1 MLADDLRSV
10 GLSEQLV
17 TDVVTFLDGCAEFVQ
32 GARPKTVAAAAF
44 GSSPASAGCASDAA
58 KAQDHVYKAMT
69 DMVAGLK
76 GYQTSLHDMAK
87 KTWDV
92 DATTEAEIR
101 VQIQRA
107 ESCIEPKF
115 SSPSACTL
123 PGASTSGGEG

>member
-17 TDVVTFLDGCAEFVQ
+17 TEVVTFLESCAGDVE
-32 GARPKTVAAAAF
+32 GARPHKVASGAF
-44 GSSPASAGCASDAA
+44 GAAPASTGCAGDAA
-58 KAQDHVYKAMT
+58 KAHDHVYKSMT

-101 VQIQRA
+101 THINRA
-107 ESCIEPKF
+107 EACVAPTF
-115 SSPSACTL
+115 ATPSSCTL

>member
-17 TDVVTFLDGCAEFVQ
+17 NEVVTFLDGCAGDVQ
-32 GARPKTVAAAAF
+32 GARPHKVAGSAF
-44 GSSPASAGCASDAA
+44 GSSPASTGCASDAA
-58 KAQDHVYKAMT
+58 KAHDHVYTSMT

-76 GYQTSLHDMAK
+76 GYQESLHDMAK

-92 DATTEAEIR
+92 DTTTEAEIKTHI
-101 VQIQRA
+101 VRA
-107 ESCIEPKF
+107 EACVAPTF
-115 SSPSACTL
+115 AAPSACTL